1 MTKKSALNVAEK
13 LIEAHLVSGEM
24 TPGEEIGLRVDQG
37 LLQDALGT
45 LSMLALEAMQVDRV
59 RTEAACQYV
68 DHNLLQTDTKNA
80 DDHHF
85 LRTASQRFGLYFS
98 PPGNGISHPVHMLRL
113 GKPGKLLLGSDSHS
127 CAAGS
132 LGMFGMGT
140 GSIEVAMSLAGM
152 PVYINMPKIWG
163 VELTGRLP
171 DWISAKD
178 VILEML
184 RRHGVKGGLG
194 RVIEYYGPGLDG
206 LGAMDRHVIAN
217 MGAELGATTS
227 VFPSDTITRE
237 FLELVGRESDWV
249 EIAADE
255 GATYDLHEKID
266 LSTLEPLIAKPTSPG
281 NVVPVREV
289 AGEPVY
295 QAYIGSSANP
305 GYRDIA
311 IAALMVQG
319 RQIAPGV
326 SFDINPSSREM
337 LANLM
342 NEGLLGHLIQAGA
355 RLHQA
360 GCNGCHGMGQA
371 PAAGKN
377 SLRTTPRNFPGRSGV
392 ADDRVFLC
400 SPETAAAAALTGCIT
415 DPRELDM
422 PYPQV
427 TWPED
432 PIRLDNAL
440 LAPLPVDEA
449 RKTAIEKGSH
459 TASLPLIDPYPAE
472 VAAPVLIKLG
482 DDVST
487 DAIAPAGAQVLPYR
501 SNVQKTAEYTFMR
514 DDEGYA
520 ARAMAA
526 KETTGHVILGG
537 DNFGQGSSRVH
548 AVLCPQYLG
557 ALIVLAKSFAR
568 IYWQNLIN
576 AGVLPLT
583 FDDPADYDRLDQG
596 DVLRLDGLHA
606 ALPTTNA
613 LTVAVEGKGLDIAVS
628 HDLSPRQVEILLAGG
643 LINWGRDKLPRGDAD
658 ASAVA

>member
-1 MTKKSALNVAEK
+1 LNVAEK

-45 LSMLALEAMQVDRV
+45 LSMLALEAMEVDRV
-59 RTEAACQYV
+59 RTEVACQYV
-68 DHNLLQTDTKNA
+68 DHNLLQTDTKAA

-85 LRTASQRFGLYFS
+85 LRTACARFGMYFS
-98 PPGNGISHPVHMLRL
+98 PPGNGISHPVQMERL

-152 PVYINMPKIWG
+152 PVYIRMPRIWG
-163 VELTGRLP
+163 VRLTGRLP
-171 DWISAKD
+171 DWVSAKD

-194 RVIEYYGPGLDG
+194 RVIEYNGPGLDC
-206 LGAMDRHVIAN
+206 LSAMDRHVIAN

-227 VFPSDTITRE
+227 VFPSDGATRD
-237 FLELVGRESDWV
+237 FLEQVGRASDWT
-249 EIAADE
+249 EILADD
-255 GATYDLHEKID
+255 GATYDDHEEID
-266 LSTLEPLIAKPTSPG
+266 LSSLEPLIAKPSSPG

-305 GYRDIA
+305 GYRDFA
-311 IAALMVQG
+311 VAAMMVAG
-319 RQIAPGV
+319 RQTAPGV

-342 NEGLLGHLIQAGA
+342 NEGLLGNFIQAGA

-392 ADDRVFLC
+392 KEDRVFLC
-400 SPETAAAAALTGCIT
+400 SPETAAAAALTGVIT
-415 DPRELDM
+415 DPRDLDM

-427 TWPED
+427 QPPQD
-432 PIRLDNAL
+432 PIRLDKSL
-440 LAPLPVDEA
+440 LPPLPLEEA
-449 RKTAIEKGSH
+449 RKVAIEKGSH
-459 TASLPLIDPYPAE
+459 TASLPPIDPYPAR
-472 VAAPVLIKLG
+472 VAAPVLIKTG
-482 DDVST
+482 DDIST
-487 DAIAPAGAQVLPYR
+487 DAIAPAGPQVLPYR
-501 SNVQKTAEYTFMR
+501 SNVQKTAEFTFMR

-520 ARAMAA
+520 ARAMAV
-526 KETTGHVILGG
+526 KDTTGHVILGG

-548 AVLCPQYLG
+548 AVLCPQFLG
-557 ALIVLAKSFAR
+557 ARIVLAKSFAR

-583 FDDPADYDRLDQG
+583 FVDPADYDRLDQG
-596 DVLRLDGLHA
+596 DVIQLDDPHGA
-606 ALPTTNA
+606 VQQDDDIV
-613 LTVAVEGKGLDIAVS
+613 LTVGGKEIATR
-628 HDLSPRQVEILLAGG
+628 HGLSPRQVEILLAGG
-643 LINWGRDKLPRGDAD
+643 LINWGRDKLPRDTEGAT
-658 ASAVA
+658 AVA